1 MDNKKTNQVIEPASF
16 DSGESI
22 SPLKFEPLSGE
33 DTPASYTIRRGTAL
47 VIVSLLIC
55 VAIATFLFIARA
67 VYIETTP
74 SYAEVDIQSILK
86 LKLADRHLL
95 LSADHQ
101 LSLKAEGYYNLKETL
116 VVGKKQDQHHYYEM
130 QRLPGHLQIS
140 TDPVMGAEIFID
152 DVSVGHTPVL
162 VRDIKPGERQLRLI
176 ADRYF
181 PLEQSVEIEG
191 LDKEQQLEA
200 KLIPA
205 WAEVTVATNPPG
217 AGIFVDDELLG
228 QTPRTLEI
236 LEGKHKIRVKLG
248 GYKLWQEDINII
260 AKKAVDFQD
269 IELELADAVVF
280 LASDPPRA
288 SATVNGEY
296 KGLTPL
302 ELALTPG
309 KESSIRLFKQGY
321 KSANRKVQVKSGEEK
336 RLVVK
341 LAAELVDVEFNI
353 TPNDAR
359 LFINGRAQNDS
370 NVTLQ
375 LPAKTHRIEVRRE
388 GFVSYKTKITPHTDI
403 PQQVNVKLKSERQ
416 AQIERIKPVYT
427 NSAGQ
432 SLKLFYPTAFTMGA
446 SRREPGRRANETIR
460 DIELKRPFYMGLH
473 EVTNEQF
480 KKFAKDHVSGT
491 VQGKSLNGDNL
502 PAANMAWEQAA
513 KYCNWLSKAES
524 LTPFYKEE
532 GNSISGVNPSSNGYR
547 LPTEAEWAW
556 AARTK
561 GKGESLKF
569 PWGDAMPPPAQ
580 SGNYADNSVS
590 GFLGKVIAGY
600 NDGYLASSSV
610 GKFNANSKGLFDMGG
625 NVAEWTHDFYDIQ
638 LGTPNKPP
646 VDPLGPVTGKFHVI
660 RGSSWAHGTVT
671 ELRLSYRD
679 YHAKSRDDVGF
690 RIARYLE

>member
-1 MDNKKTNQVIEPASF
+1 MDDEKINGA
-16 DSGESI
+16 I

-33 DTPASYTIRRGTAL
+33 IAQTSNRIRRGTVL
-47 VIVSLLIC
+47 VIISLFVC
-55 VAIATFLFIARA
+55 FAIAAFLFTARA

-74 SYAEVDIQSILK
+74 SYAEVDIQSIFK
-86 LKLADRHLL
+86 LKLADRYLL
-95 LSADHQ
+95 LGGEHQ
-101 LSLKAEGYYNLKETL
+101 LSLSAQGYYDLDETL
-116 VVGKKQDQHHYYEM
+116 HISKEKDQHHFYDM
-130 QRLPGHLQIS
+130 QRLPGHLQVN
-140 TDPVMGAEIFID
+140 TEPVIGAEIFID
-152 DVSVGHTPVL
+152 DVSAGHSPAMI
-162 VRDIKPGERQLRLI
+162 RDIKPGERKLRLL

-181 PLEQSVEIEG
+181 PLEQSIEIEG

-200 KLIPA
+200 KLVPA
-205 WAEVTVATNPPG
+205 WAEVAMATNPPG
-217 AGIFVDDELLG
+217 ADIFVDDELLG
-228 QTPRTLEI
+228 QTPTTLEI

-248 GYKLWQEDINII
+248 GYKLWQEDLNVI
-260 AKKAVDFQD
+260 ANRAMDFSN

-280 LASDPPRA
+280 LASEPPRA
-288 SATVNGEY
+288 NATVDGEY

-309 KESSIRLFKQGY
+309 KASSIRLFKQGY
-321 KSANRKVQVKSGEEK
+321 KSASRKIQVESGEEK

-353 TPNDAR
+353 TPKDAR
-359 LFINGRAQNDS
+359 LFINDKVQSES
-370 NVTLQ
+370 NITLQ

-427 NSAGQ
+427 SSAGQ

-460 DIELKRPFYMGLH
+460 NIELKRPFYMSLH

-491 VQGKSLNGDNL
+491 IQGKSLDGDNL
-502 PAANMAWEQAA
+502 PAANMTWEKAA

-532 GNSISGVNPSSNGYR
+532 GNSISGSNPASNGYR
-547 LPTEAEWAW
+547 LPSEAEWAW
-556 AARTK
+556 AARVK
-561 GKGESLKF
+561 GKSLLLKF

-580 SGNYADNSVS
+580 SGNYADTSAS
-590 GFLGKVIAGY
+590 GFLAKVVPAY

-625 NVAEWTHDFYDIQ
+625 NVAEWTHDFYDIK
-638 LGTPNKPP
+638 LGTPNKAQ
-646 VDPLGPVTGKFHVI
+646 VDPLGPDTGKFHVI

-679 YHAKSRDDVGF
+679 YNAKSRDDVGF